1 MIVILVNSLQPAS
14 SPLDLD
20 AEIQLQTAIS
30 KDAEGGRTGRARAV
44 VFSSIPSLYAGKN
57 ASYRSNLSASGDFW
71 VSCV

>member
-14 SPLDLD
+14 IPLDLD

-44 VFSSIPSLYAGKN
+44 VFSSIPSLSLSMPEKMPRI
-57 ASYRSNLSASGDFW
+57 ASQ
-71 VSCV
+71 